1 MSARTVKLVRLRE
14 GVYATGAQVGGRDQP
29 HRVIHAVEALSDLDA
44 PGGVTPCCGS
54 HFAPGT
60 LMAVYG
66 HELVPHKHCLR
77 RLLAAGC
84 RVEGGVAD
92 G

>member
-14 GVYATGAQVGGRDQP
+14 GVYATGAQVGDRDQP
-29 HRVIHAVEALSDLDA
+29 HRVIHAVEAVSDLDA
-44 PGGVTPCCGS
+44 PGGVTTCCGS
-54 HFAPGT
+54 QFAPGT
-60 LMAVYG
+60 LVAVDG

-84 RVEGGVAD
+84 RVEGGAVD